1 MTAEVSPSASPQAAP
16 AVAAEAGAPLVVSVC
31 RESAEFARLAGE
43 WGELWGRCPGVTG
56 FQGHGWLHSWW
67 LAYGRRHDRLRVVL
81 VRSAG
86 VLVGAAPLM
95 RTYRPEPVVVALGGG
110 ITDYMDVLV
119 AADGAAGTAPDAV
132 ARALAGGIRAVA
144 RGAVVDL
151 REVRPGS
158 AAFAVYDAWH
168 GPKRRTAGSVCLELP
183 GLPMDELIARVGS
196 SRGQRI
202 RANLRRLDAA
212 GVTVR
217 EAAPHEV
224 PDAVAGMLRLHRVQW
239 QGRGVTPEHLR
250 PRFAAHLTRAAT
262 AMVAAGEAA
271 VAEFHL
277 GGRVVAAN
285 LTVLSPTLAGGY
297 LYGADP
303 ALRGTKVDVTT
314 LLMRHGVRHAAG
326 AGRPV
331 LSLLRGAEPH
341 KFHWRP
347 EHVGNERLMLASR
360 PLGPALHA
368 RYALAVARR
377 RLARAAAARLP
388 ALRTW
393 RARLHGLLAR
403 LRPRT

>member
-1 MTAEVSPSASPQAAP
+1 MHVPAGGAA
-16 AVAAEAGAPLVVSVC
+16 GPLVVSVC
-31 RESAEFARLAGE
+31 RESGEFGRLAGE
-43 WGELWGRCPGVTG
+43 WGELWARCAGVTG

-67 LAYGRRHDRLRVVL
+67 LAYAGRRDRLRIVL

-95 RTYRPEPVVVALGGG
+95 RTYRPGPVVVALGGG
-110 ITDYMDVLV
+110 ITDYVDVLV
-119 AADGAAGTAPDAV
+119 AADGVAGTTPEAV

-151 REVRPGS
+151 REVRPGA
-158 AAFAVYDAWH
+158 AAFAVYDAWR
-168 GPKRRTAGSVCLELP
+168 GPRRRAAGSVCLELP
-183 GLPMDELIARVGS
+183 GLPMEELIARVGS

-202 RANLRRLDAA
+202 RANLRKLDAA
-212 GVTVR
+212 GVTVH
-217 EAAPHEV
+217 EAAAHEV
-224 PDAVAGMLRLHRVQW
+224 PDAVAAMLRLHRAQW
-239 QGRGVTPEHLR
+239 RGRGVTPEHLR

-262 AMVAAGEAA
+262 AMVAGGEAA
-271 VAEFHL
+271 VAEFRV
-277 GGRVVAAN
+277 GGRLVAAN

-314 LLMRHGVRHAAG
+314 LLMRHGVQHAAG

-331 LSLLRGAEPH
+331 LSLMRGAEPH

-347 EHVGNERLMLASR
+347 EHVANERLLLASR
-360 PLGPALHA
+360 PLGPVLHA
-368 RYALAVARR
+368 RYALAVIRT
-377 RLARAAAARLP
+377 RLSRAAAARLP

-393 RARLHGLLAR
+393 RARLHGLRVR
-403 LRPRT
+403 LRPGA